1 MNTYYNNGYDVAA
14 FFICVFAFIYF
25 FQAQHIRKQQHTLY
39 LFLLICLP
47 LTCLGNILA
56 GSIAAN
62 STGRTY
68 EVLRANFFISFYF
81 AANSLIYPLF
91 TLYVQCLNGIL
102 LDKKKSY
109 YFKFLIPFFIGLIL
123 VILNFRYKFM
133 FYYDDNCVYH
143 RGKYMYLMYFAGTW
157 YVLELLILLVVN
169 KAYMPKRKVKYL
181 FLSMLYSG
189 VGFLVQ
195 LMFKEFQVQLF
206 GESLT
211 ALALLIT
218 CENEE
223 QEVDTDTRL
232 YNYNTFVD
240 DFNSAKAKGDR
251 YSIITVVIANTEQ
264 SLSDLSQWEYGTLL
278 RNIAW
283 ELNETGTGVRVYRYG
298 SEKFVLMP
306 EESTVFDRATKTD
319 RIIERLTDRFSRE
332 WKVEDKSVLINAVI
346 TVARMPGEIEGL
358 TIKDLFYKG
367 NLNFSKSNV
376 IVRRAE
382 DLESLRNRAEIRD
395 AVRRGCNSGAFK
407 VYYQPIW
414 SKSRGKVVSAEALV
428 RLYDPILGMIC
439 PDDFIDV
446 AEESGLINDIG
457 KIVMENVCRFYSEKH
472 PDRYGLKWI
481 EVNVSPYQLSD
492 RELTDTF
499 SSLLKEFNVPVSFIN
514 LELTETADS
523 MSDGRMNETIKELRD
538 YGFSFSMDDYGT
550 GYSNLSSLV
559 SGNYKLV
566 KVDKSLLWNADTRDG
581 DVLLH
586 KVMEILR
593 SMNIQML
600 QEGVETKE
608 QLDKVTGLGCDLIQ
622 GYYFSKP
629 VPEEEFVEYIKS
641 QL

>member
-25 FQAQHIRKQQHTLY
+25 FQAQHIRKQQHSLY
-39 LFLLICLP
+39 LLLLICLP
-47 LTCLGNILA
+47 LTCMGNILA
-56 GSIAAN
+56 GGIAAR
-62 STGRTY
+62 STGKAY
-68 EVLRANFFISFYF
+68 EVLRANLFIAFYF
-81 AANSLIYPLF
+81 AANSLIFPLF
-91 TLYVQCLNGIL
+91 TLYIQGLNGIL
-102 LDKKKSY
+102 FNKKRSY
-109 YFKFLIPFFIGLIL
+109 YFKYLIPYFFGLIL
-123 VILNFRYKFM
+123 IILNFRYRFM
-133 FYYDDNCVYH
+133 FYYDDNCIYH
-143 RGKYMYLMYFAGTW
+143 RGKYMYLLYFGGAW
-157 YVLELLILLVVN
+157 YVLVALISFAVN
-169 KAYMPKRKVKYL
+169 RAYMPKRKVKYL
-181 FLSMLYSG
+181 FLSMFYSI

-195 LMFKEFQVQLF
+195 LMFKEYQVQLF

-232 YNYNTFVD
+232 YNYNTFID
-240 DFNSAKAKGDR
+240 DFNTAKTKGDR
-251 YSIITVVIANTEQ
+251 YSIITVVLANSEHAMP
-264 SLSDLSQWEYGTLL
+264 DLSQWEYGTLL
-278 RNIAW
+278 RSIAW
-283 ELNETGTGVRVYRYG
+283 ELNETGAGVRVYRYG

-306 EESTVFDRATKTD
+306 EESTVFDRATRTD
-319 RIIERLTDRFSRE
+319 RIIERITDRFSRE
-332 WKVEDKSVLINAVI
+332 WKVGDKSVIINVVI

-367 NLNFSKSNV
+367 NLNFSKSNI
-376 IVRRAE
+376 IVRRSE

-414 SKSRGKVVSAEALV
+414 SKKKGKVVSAEALV
-428 RLYDPILGMIC
+428 RLSDPILGMIY

-446 AEESGLINDIG
+446 AEESGLINELG
-457 KIVMENVCRFYSEKH
+457 KIVFENVCRFYSEKR
-472 PDRYGLKWI
+472 PDRHGLKWI
-481 EVNVSPYQLSD
+481 EINVSPYQLCD
-492 RELTDTF
+492 RDLTDTF
-499 SSLLKEFNVPVSFIN
+499 LKLLREYNVPVSFIN

-523 MSDGRMNETIKELRD
+523 MSDGRMNETLKELRD
-538 YGFSFSMDDYGT
+538 LGFSFSMDDYGT

-566 KVDKSLLWNADTRDG
+566 KVDKSILWNADNKEG
-581 DVLLH
+581 DDLLI
-586 KVMEILR
+586 KVMEILN
-593 SMNIQML
+593 SMNIETL

-629 VPEEEFVEYIKS
+629 VPEEEFVEYIKN
-641 QL
+641 QI